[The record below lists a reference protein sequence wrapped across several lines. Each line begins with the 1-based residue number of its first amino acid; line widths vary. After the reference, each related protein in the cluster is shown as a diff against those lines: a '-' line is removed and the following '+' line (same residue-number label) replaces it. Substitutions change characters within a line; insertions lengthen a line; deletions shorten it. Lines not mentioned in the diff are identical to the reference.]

1 MKTFHVLIATIGR
14 PSLQRMLDSLSSQL
28 LPCDHLTVVF
38 DGQGWDGQTF
48 NTGKFVCQVHMIH
61 QTSNLGHWGH
71 VIRNKYAKRLEKTD
85 FVMHAD
91 DDDYY
96 TEGTFD
102 YLREVCTDTSCLYI
116 ARIRDHD
123 HSNKMNVELKC
134 GNVGTPCGIIPY
146 DLNTKGFWRA
156 TLGGDGY
163 FYEEIGKLARVEFL
177 DRVIYHIR
185 DTPPQ
190 DTPPQDT
197 PPQDTPPQDNLGSL

>member
-48 NTGKFVCQVHMIH
+48 DTGKFVCQVHMIH
-61 QTSNLGHWGH
+61 QTPNLGHWGH

-96 TEGTFD
+96 AEGTFD
-102 YLREVCTDTSCLYI
+102 YLREACTDTSCLYI
-116 ARIRDHD
+116 AHVRHNEHYSKINSEKIKYGDI
-123 HSNKMNVELKC
+123 
-134 GNVGTPCGIIPY
+134 GTPSGIIPY
-146 DLNTKGFWRA
+146 ELNTKGFWRA

-185 DTPPQ
+185 DTPQ
-190 DTPPQDT
+190 DTPT
-197 PPQDTPPQDNLGSL
+197 QDNLGSL